1 MYLYTG
7 GSSGG
12 KDVLMCPIRA
22 EEDGPALPPGL
33 FAILNGATF
42 FYYVPCL
49 LLFAALWKYCGDGGR
64 EFLVKLIWGPEQ
76 SADTAE
82 IAEKIG
88 VGVAAAVGIL
98 NSATNMI
105 LAAVAEQCGVPAANA
120 FIALNVL
127 VFLVNAVACIQVSIV
142 YYGSLNKCLEAA
154 KE

>member
-1 MYLYTG
+1 
-7 GSSGG
+7 
-12 KDVLMCPIRA
+12 MCPIKT
-22 EEDGPALPPGL
+22 EQDGPALPAGL
-33 FAILNGATF
+33 FAILNGGTF

-64 EFLVKLIWGPEQ
+64 VFLVECIWGKGQ

-105 LAAVAEQCGVPAANA
+105 LAAIAEPCGTPAANA

-127 VFLVNAVACIQVSIV
+127 VMLANVVACIQVSIV
-142 YYGSLNKCLEAA
+142 YYGSMKKCFDAA
-154 KE
+154 NESS